1 LIAMRTVHPSIMIG
15 SYGWEQDRVPRDEFQ
30 IRMAGLNQVMDV
42 NGLKAMLIF
51 GDAREH
57 SMLAFFSNF
66 SPRLRWGMALLPR
79 QGDPRLLVSMSSRDM
94 PAMRLMTWIPDVL
107 SGWTWDTAFDPW
119 LAGLEKG
126 SGADAPIDIGAVRL
140 DLMRPPLMQ
149 SLEKSLGNRFRLRHV
164 DGDVAALRATRP
176 RELSLMREAC
186 AVARAGA
193 EAFVQASRD
202 GAGAEAAALA
212 GERTARL
219 KAAQDVRT
227 LVSHDGGRTLQPFGG
242 AFSAKTGP
250 LVGYIAVKHM
260 GYWAEMFVTEADQT
274 SGARRRAQA
283 GLDAAL
289 QGLRP
294 GAKAADVHAKA
305 TAPLGSLALHPVLG
319 GSVGQ
324 RIGLSANEGGAL
336 RPDGSHVLEAG
347 EVYALHVGTH
357 DAASGGAFAS
367 AMAVVTEKGAE
378 VLARSL

>member
-1 LIAMRTVHPSIMIG
+1 MRTVHPSIMIG

-30 IRMAGLNQVMDV
+30 IRMAGLNRVMDV

-66 SPRLRWGMALLPR
+66 APRLRWGMALLPR

-119 LAGLEKG
+119 LAGLDK
-126 SGADAPIDIGAVRL
+126 SASADAPVDIGTVRL
-140 DLMRPPLMQ
+140 DLMRPPLVQ

-164 DGDVAALRATRP
+164 DDEVAALRATRP

-186 AVARAGA
+186 AVVRDGA
-193 EAFVQASRD
+193 EAFVQAWRD
-202 GAGAEAAALA
+202 GKGAEAAALA
-212 GERTARL
+212 GERSARL

-227 LVSHDGGRTLQPFGG
+227 LVSHDGGRTLQPFRGT
-242 AFSAKTGP
+242 FEAKAGP
-250 LVGYIAVKHM
+250 LTGYIAVKHM
-260 GYWAEMFVTEADQT
+260 GYWAEMFVSAGDQA
-274 SGARRRAQA
+274 SDPQRRARA

-289 QGLRP
+289 QDMRP
-294 GAKAADVHAKA
+294 GAAAADVYAKA
-305 TAPLGSLALHPVLG
+305 MAPLGGLALHPVLG
-319 GSVGQ
+319 GGVG
-324 RIGLSANEGGAL
+324 RRVGLSANEGGEL
-336 RPDGSHVLEAG
+336 RSGSSHMLQAG

-357 DAASGGAFAS
+357 DAAGGGAFAS

-378 VLARSL
+378 VLTRSA